1 MIDKQNIRA
10 KQRNIT
16 KQVGKNLRVLRLAK
30 GLSQTE
36 LGDAL
41 GVSFQQIQKYE
52 KGTNRLSAAALC
64 QIAEILQVP
73 ILSFFKGV
81 ADEEPAENDF
91 LRGSFEMARHFNN
104 LKDERLRQTLKTLIH
119 HLANQKC

>member
-91 LRGSFEMARHFNN
+91 LAITILFF
-104 LKDERLRQTLKTLIH
+104 LI
-119 HLANQKC
+119 